1 MDSNSKREVI
11 AATFDRLRRHLRM
24 YETWSSIGAYLTDEQ
39 QALLDAKQVI
49 RELECLLDDEINRL

>member
-1 MDSNSKREVI
+1 MNDSKREVI